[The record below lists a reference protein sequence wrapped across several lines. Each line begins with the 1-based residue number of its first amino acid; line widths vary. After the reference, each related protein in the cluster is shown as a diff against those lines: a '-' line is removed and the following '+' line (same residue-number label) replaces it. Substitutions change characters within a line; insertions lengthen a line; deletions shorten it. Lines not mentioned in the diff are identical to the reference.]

1 MKNLQR
7 FRAIYGFIDFFILS
21 FLIFDY
27 GFVLKQDFRPVKMY
41 MMLFLTALLLG
52 FNIFKYFLFRGKKE
66 FRLTIL
72 VNMLLLIGIVVSSIA
87 VIIANPKLPFS
98 EIFKIIKP
106 ILHAGL
112 FFYFI
117 IRLMV
122 FVRHLYR
129 LYTNPTILFVGSF
142 IAIAL
147 VGSFLLMLPN
157 ATVSGIS
164 FVDALFTATSAVC
177 VTGLIVLDTAHDFTL
192 IGQTIILI
200 LIQLGGI
207 GILTFTSFFSYF
219 FKGSTSF
226 REELYVK
233 DFTLSDKLQ
242 DALKTAMQIVSFT
255 LSLEFVGALYIY
267 FTVQEIPESDRFF
280 FSIFHSVSAFCN
292 AGFSTLPSGLF
303 DTITRFNYAFQ
314 WGIMILVVL
323 GGLGYSI
330 VFNFFTYWREFLINI
345 FIKHTFN
352 KPIRVITLNTKIV
365 FYTTLI
371 LLSVSTVFFLLA
383 ENSFTQAEHT
393 SVFGKFTTA
402 VFDAVT
408 PRTAGFNTVDFSKM
422 AMPSLL
428 IVLLLMWI
436 GASPGSTGGGI
447 KTTTFTIASLNI
459 FSIAQGRNHIE
470 LGTREV
476 SSGTVNRAFA
486 IIAVSLIS
494 IGTCILLLL
503 FLEPDAR
510 LIDVI
515 FESFSAYSTVGLS
528 LGLTPTLGE
537 PSKYVLIVTMLFG
550 RIGTLNLLFGLMRR
564 LQTKFYKYPQENIF
578 IN

>member
-1 MKNLQR
+1 MKNLRR

-21 FLIFDY
+21 FLIFDF
-27 GFVLKQDFRPVKMY
+27 GFILSQDFRPVKMFA
-41 MMLFLTALLLG
+41 MLFLVALLLV
-52 FNIFKYFLFRGKKE
+52 FNISKYFLFRGKKDY
-66 FRLTIL
+66 RVTIL
-72 VNMLLLIGIVVSSIA
+72 VNMILLIGIVFASIIVA
-87 VIIANPKLPFS
+87 LINSHLPFH
-98 EIFKIIKP
+98 EIFKTVKP
-106 ILHAGL
+106 ILNAGL

-122 FVRHLYR
+122 FVRHIYNLYS
-129 LYTNPTILFVGSF
+129 NPSILFVGSF
-142 IAIAL
+142 VTIAL
-147 VGSFLLMLPN
+147 IGSFFLMLPN

-207 GILTFTSFFSYF
+207 GILTFTSFFSFF

-242 DALKTAMQIVSFT
+242 DALKTAMQIVAFT
-255 LSLEFVGALYIY
+255 VILESIGAVYIY
-267 FTVQEIPESDRFF
+267 FTVQSIPQSDRLF
-280 FSIFHSVSAFCN
+280 FSIFHAVSAFCN
-292 AGFSTLPSGLF
+292 AGFSTLSSGLYE
-303 DTITRFNYAFQ
+303 TVVRFNYAFH
-314 WGIMILVVL
+314 WGIILLVVL
-323 GGLGYSI
+323 GGLGYGI
-330 VFNFFTYWREFLINI
+330 VFNFFTYWKEFLINI
-345 FIKHTFN
+345 FVKHKII

-365 FYTTLI
+365 FYTTII
-371 LLSVSTVFFLLA
+371 LLVVATGFFYLSEDLH
-383 ENSFTQAEHT
+383 TQIQHT
-393 SVFGKFTTA
+393 SYFGKFTTA

-408 PRTAGFNTVDFSKM
+408 PRTAGFNTIDFSQM

-428 IVLLLMWI
+428 FVILLMWI

-447 KTTTFTIASLNI
+447 KTTTFAIATLNV
-459 FSIAQGRNHIE
+459 FSIARGRNHIE

-486 IIAVSLIS
+486 IIIVSLIS
-494 IGTCILLLL
+494 IGACILLLL
-503 FLEPDAR
+503 FFEPNAS
-510 LIDVI
+510 LIDVV

-528 LGLTPTLGE
+528 LGITPTFSD

>member
-27 GFVLKQDFRPVKMY
+27 GYTLNQDFRPAKMY
-41 MMLFLTALLLG
+41 IMLFLTALLLG
-52 FNIFKYFLFRGKKE
+52 FNILKYFLFRGKKE
-66 FRLTIL
+66 YRVTIL
-72 VNMLLLIGIVVSSIA
+72 VNMLLLVGIVIFSI
-87 VIIANPKLPFS
+87 VIVIVNSNLPFF
-98 EIFKIIKP
+98 EIFKIFKP

-129 LYTNPTILFVGSF
+129 LYSNPTILFVGSF
-142 IAIAL
+142 ITIAL
-147 VGSFLLMLPN
+147 VGSFFLMLPN

-164 FVDALFTATSAVC
+164 FVDAVFTATSAVC

-192 IGQTIILI
+192 VGQTIILI
-200 LIQLGGI
+200 LMQLGGI
-207 GILTFTSFFSYF
+207 GILTFTSFFSFF

-255 LSLEFVGALYIY
+255 LSIEFVGAIYIY
-267 FTVQEIPESDRFF
+267 FTAQEIPESNRFF
-280 FSIFHSVSAFCN
+280 FSVFHSVSAFCN

-303 DTITRFNYAFQ
+303 DTVTRFNYAFQ

-330 VFNFFTYWREFLINI
+330 VFNFFIYWRKILINI
-345 FIKHTFN
+345 FIKRTFN

-383 ENSFTQAEHT
+383 ENSLTQTEHT
-393 SVFGKFTTA
+393 SLFGKFTTA

-408 PRTAGFNTVDFSKM
+408 PRTAGFNTIDFSQM

-428 IVLLLMWI
+428 FVILLMWI

-447 KTTTFTIASLNI
+447 KTTTFAIATLNI

-486 IIAVSLIS
+486 IVAVSLIS

-503 FLEPDAR
+503 FLEPEAR
-510 LIDVI
+510 LIEVV

-528 LGLTPTLGE
+528 LGLTPTLSE

-550 RIGTLNLLFGLMRR
+550 RIGTLNLLLGLMRR

>member
-1 MKNLQR
+1 MKNLRR
-7 FRAIYGFIDFFILS
+7 FRAVYGFIDFFILS

-27 GFVLKQDFRPVKMY
+27 GFILSQDFKPVKMY
-41 MMLFLTALLLG
+41 ALLFLVVLLLG
-52 FNIFKYFLFRGKKE
+52 FNVSKYFLFKGKTPY
-66 FRLTIL
+66 RNTIL
-72 VNMLLLIGIVVSSIA
+72 INMLLLTGIVTVS
-87 VIIANPKLPFS
+87 IIVGFINRHLPFLD
-98 EIFKIIKP
+98 IFKIVKP
-106 ILHAGL
+106 ILNAGL
-112 FFYFI
+112 FLYFI

-122 FVRHLYR
+122 FVRHIYNLYS
-129 LYTNPTILFVGSF
+129 NPTVLFVGSF
-142 IAIAL
+142 VTIAL
-147 VGSFLLMLPN
+147 IGSFFLMLPN

-164 FVDALFTATSAVC
+164 FIDALFTSTSAVC

-207 GILTFTSFFSYF
+207 GILTFTSFFSFF

-242 DALKTAMQIVSFT
+242 DALKTAMQIVAFT
-255 LSLEFVGALYIY
+255 IGLELIGAIYIY
-267 FTVQEIPESDRFF
+267 FTVEKIPEADRLFF
-280 FSIFHSVSAFCN
+280 AVFHSVSAFCN
-292 AGFSTLPSGLF
+292 AGFSTLSSGLYE
-303 DTITRFNYAFQ
+303 TIIRFNYAFH
-314 WGIMILVVL
+314 WGIITLIVL
-323 GGLGYSI
+323 GGLGYGI
-330 VFNFFTYWREFLINI
+330 VFNFFNYWKEFLINI
-345 FIKHTFN
+345 FVKHKII

-365 FYTTLI
+365 FYTTII
-371 LLSVSTVFFLLA
+371 LLVVATGFFYLS
-383 ENSFTQAEHT
+383 EKSFTQVEHIGF
-393 SVFGKFTTA
+393 FGRFTTA
-402 VFDAVT
+402 VFNAVT
-408 PRTAGFNTVDFSKM
+408 PRTAGFNTVDFSQM

-428 IVLLLMWI
+428 FVILLMWI

-447 KTTTFTIASLNI
+447 KTTTFAIATLNI
-459 FSIAQGRNHIE
+459 FSIARGRNHIE

-486 IIAVSLIS
+486 IVAVSLIS
-494 IGTCILLLL
+494 IGTCIILLLY
-503 FLEPDAR
+503 FEPGAN
-510 LIDVI
+510 LIDVV

-528 LGLTPTLGE
+528 LGITPTLSD